1 MMLLVTWQGDLVQR
15 LTQPQDPGTVA
26 LTGQPAAILLL
37 AAILALPV
45 SIALL
50 RRYRRAVLR
59 SMRARADQQTAKS
72 VPPETPASPSRPT
85 PLPPRR
91 DRRQTPSIP
100 ASYASHGVQPRSTLP
115 QGRAMPWLWLRL
127 PLPQSDFFRS
137 DSSLASGPMLGQSS

>member
-1 MMLLVTWQGDLVQR
+1 MMLLESWQGDLVQR

-85 PLPPRR
+85 DAGPDLPTLSHASPTTARPETNALYSRR
-91 DRRQTPSIP
+91 VVLCLGYGCGFPCPNRIS
-100 ASYASHGVQPRSTLP
+100 
-115 QGRAMPWLWLRL
+115 
-127 PLPQSDFFRS
+127 
-137 DSSLASGPMLGQSS
+137 SGPIPR